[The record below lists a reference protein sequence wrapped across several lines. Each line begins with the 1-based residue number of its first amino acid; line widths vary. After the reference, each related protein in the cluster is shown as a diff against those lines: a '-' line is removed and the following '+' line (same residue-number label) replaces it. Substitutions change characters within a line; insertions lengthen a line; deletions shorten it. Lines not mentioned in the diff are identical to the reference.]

1 MLVIG
6 RQDLSCP
13 GLYTEH
19 IMKSYLGWPNVRWY
33 YTEKL
38 GKPPKDWR
46 PPSSLDR
53 ASPAYIEVSIRRD
66 VGISRDQ
73 GVTTVPS
80 CIQGLKISVIILS
93 ILNAFTVLT
102 F

>member
-13 GLYTEH
+13 GLYTERV
-19 IMKSYLGWPNVRWY
+19 MKSYLGWPNVRWY

-66 VGISRDQ
+66 VEINREQ
-73 GVTTVPS
+73 GVTAFMYTGIEDFFNYP
-80 CIQGLKISVIILS
+80 LIS
-93 ILNAFTVLT
+93 
-102 F
+102 